1 MRRVGITSTV
11 PVEVILAA
19 GAAPVDLNNL
29 FITHPRR
36 EEFIARAEQ
45 DGFPANLCAWI
56 KGIYGA
62 VLSQAIPEVIGV
74 TRGDCSSTEK
84 LLEVLRL
91 RGVATIPFAYP
102 ADRSREAL
110 VAEIETL
117 ARHFGARPETIAEVR
132 SRLSRIRRKLARLDE
147 LTWQEGKVTGR
158 ENHLWLVSAS
168 DFFGD
173 PDRYEQELDQF
184 LAQAERRPAR
194 PAMLRLGYVGVPPI
208 LDDLY
213 QALEREGAAVV
224 FNETQRQFAMLDD
237 SGALADQYRRYTY
250 PYDIQARV
258 RDIRTEARRRRLQ
271 GIVHYAQTF
280 CHRQIEAIVFRETL
294 PLPVLSI
301 EADRPGPVDG
311 RTLTRLQAFLETLS
325 V

>member
-19 GAAPVDLNNL
+19 GATPVDLNNL

-45 DGFPANLCAWI
+45 EGFPANLCAWI

-62 VLSQAIPEVIGV
+62 ALSEGITEVVGV

-84 LLEVLRL
+84 LMEVLRL
-91 RGVATIPFAYP
+91 RGLATVPFAYP
-102 ADRSREAL
+102 ADRSLAAL
-110 VAEIETL
+110 AAEIETL
-117 ARHFGARPETIAEVR
+117 CRHFGVGAPAVEAARA
-132 SRLSRIRRKLARLDE
+132 RLRLIRNKLARLDD
-147 LTWQEGKVTGR
+147 LTWQEGKVSGR

-168 DFFGD
+168 DFNGD
-173 PDRYEQELDQF
+173 PDRFEQELDRF
-184 LAQAERRPAR
+184 LAQAEERPAR
-194 PAMLRLGYVGVPPI
+194 TGAVRLGCVGVPPI

-213 QALEREGAAVV
+213 ETLEREGAAVV
-224 FNETQRQFAMLDD
+224 FNETERQFAMLDD
-237 SGALADQYRRYTY
+237 SGTLADQYRRYTY

-258 RDIRTEARRRRLQ
+258 QDIRAEARRRSLA

-294 PLPVLSI
+294 GLPVLSI

-311 RTLTRLQAFLETLS
+311 RTLTRIQAFLEML
-325 V
+325 

>member
-19 GAAPVDLNNL
+19 GATPVDLNNL

-62 VLSQAIPEVIGV
+62 ARSEGIEEVIGV

-91 RGVATIPFAYP
+91 RRLTTIPFAYP
-102 ADRSREAL
+102 SDRSRAAL
-110 VAEIETL
+110 AAEIEML
-117 ARHFGARPETIAEVR
+117 CRHFGADPEALEATRVR
-132 SRLSRIRRKLARLDE
+132 LRLIRKKLARLDD
-147 LTWQEGKVTGR
+147 LTWQEGKVSGK

-168 DFFGD
+168 DWNGD
-173 PDRYEQELDQF
+173 PDRFEQELDPF
-184 LAQAERRPAR
+184 LAQAEKRPAR
-194 PAMLRLGYVGVPPI
+194 TGTLRLGYVGVPPI

-213 QALEREGAAVV
+213 EVLEREGAAVV

-237 SGALADQYRRYTY
+237 SGTLADQYRRYTY

-258 RDIRTEARRRRLQ
+258 QDIRAEAGRRQLK

-294 PLPVLSI
+294 GRPVLSI

-311 RTLTRLQAFLETLS
+311 RTLTRIQAFLEML
-325 V
+325 

>member
-19 GAAPVDLNNL
+19 GATPVDLNNL

-62 VLSQAIPEVIGV
+62 ALSEGIQEVVGV

-84 LLEVLRL
+84 LMEVLRL
-91 RGVATIPFAYP
+91 RGLATVPFAYP
-102 ADRSREAL
+102 ADRSPAAL
-110 VAEIETL
+110 AAEIEML
-117 ARHFGARPETIAEVR
+117 GRHFGVLPETLEATR
-132 SRLSRIRRKLARLDE
+132 SRLGRIRRKLFRLDE

-158 ENHLWLVSAS
+158 ENHYWLVSAS
-168 DFFGD
+168 DWNGD
-173 PDRYEQELDQF
+173 PDRFEQELDRF
-184 LAQAERRPAR
+184 LAQAEGRTPRTGAV
-194 PAMLRLGYVGVPPI
+194 RLGYVGVPPI

-213 QALEREGAAVV
+213 EALEREGAAVV

-237 SGALADQYRRYTY
+237 SGDLAEQYRRYTY

-258 RDIRTEARRRRLQ
+258 QDIRREAERRNLA

-294 PLPVLSI
+294 GLPVLSL

-311 RTLTRLQAFLETLS
+311 RTRTRVQAFLEML
-325 V
+325 

>member
-11 PVEVILAA
+11 PVEVLLAA
-19 GAAPVDLNNL
+19 GAVPVDLNNL

-36 EEFIARAEQ
+36 EEFITRAEQ

-62 VLSQAIPEVIGV
+62 VLAEGIKEVVGV

-84 LLEVLRL
+84 LMEVLRL
-91 RGVATIPFAYP
+91 RGIATVPFAYP

-110 VAEIETL
+110 AREIAQFADHFQVGPSALEA
-117 ARHFGARPETIAEVR
+117 ARGLLRC
-132 SRLSRIRRKLARLDE
+132 IRRKLARLDE
-147 LTWQEGKVTGR
+147 MTWQEGKVSGQ

-168 DFFGD
+168 DFNGD
-173 PDRYEQELDQF
+173 PERFEQELDQF
-184 LAQAERRPAR
+184 MAQAEKRPAR
-194 PAMLRLGYVGVPPI
+194 TGTIRLGYVGVPPI

-213 QALEREGAAVV
+213 EALEREGAAVV

-237 SGALADQYRRYTY
+237 SGELAEQYRRYTY
-250 PYDIQARV
+250 PYDVQARV
-258 RDIRTEARRRRLQ
+258 LDIRQEAKRRKLA
-271 GIVHYAQTF
+271 GFVHYAQTF

-294 PLPVLSI
+294 GLPVLSL

-311 RTLTRLQAFLETLS
+311 RTRTRVQAFLEML
-325 V
+325 